1 MKTGVKITI
10 AVFVC
15 CLVTLG
21 IVLGI
26 YFSKVTCP
34 DFGYECPS
42 SPDDSTAAGTGSS
55 GTTGSPGSPVAPGL
69 QSLGSTP
76 DDAATAP
83 NAGPPPTTTPPP
95 PQPCP
100 TGQWSATGSSP
111 CNQCSEPN
119 YIQYVTAIC
128 TSTQDTEVAP
138 VACPAGSSTQD
149 FSTGSSLRLGS
160 RTCVQDVAPTVLP
173 QGQTCPPGQ
182 QIVNG
187 ICNVCPPGYNYN
199 PLIRQCYAEI

>member
-1 MKTGVKITI
+1 MEGSTI
-10 AVFVC
+10 I
-15 CLVTLG
+15 G
-21 IVLGI
+21 IVVCIIVTVVSVVLGV
-26 YFSKVTCP
+26 YFSGVTCP

-42 SPDDSTAAGTGSS
+42 SPDDSTAAGT
-55 GTTGSPGSPVAPGL
+55 P
-69 QSLGSTP
+69 
-76 DDAATAP
+76 
-83 NAGPPPTTTPPP
+83 GPPGPATGTQNLATQPPAAARTPGPATTPTTP